1 MSAGYRPIAM
11 KSGIH
16 LFSERLLLRPRL
28 LQSVVTRLVVCLV
41 LGGILLSAGL
51 AFLEL
56 RRSETMLRLQLMQ
69 RVSLI
74 TRNLQTLVRGMLDS
88 PMSEPMRDSLRVV
101 AADDYVLA
109 VRVMRGTDTLVGIG
123 DWLRSDLGEAA
134 VRLLPEY
141 GMNFDGDVES
151 SRLTL
156 VRAPFLH
163 GGANA
168 TLELLIDGPRAWD
181 NSRSVVLA
189 GLRMQWLFLGVT
201 TLLGLLLL
209 RRWFT
214 GPLSDVNDLVISGAG
229 PEPFYDLSR
238 HLPGEFGQ
246 FAQAVGGM
254 LTRLDCTAQ
263 RLKQRE
269 KAFENLYQFAPAAML
284 SVQRDGRI
292 VEANRRAATLLG
304 LNVEEEMIDRPAFD
318 FVDPQDHALLR
329 QTLERLHLDNAART
343 ELRVVSRRRPVD
355 VQVECAAVR
364 DEDGTLQRIRLS
376 MLDISQPKRLQ
387 RQLAEKS
394 QLLNLVIDHMSDAI
408 MLVDS
413 DRRIVA
419 HNQQLA
425 TLLHRRSD
433 AISGQ
438 PYDPEHFW
446 NELGVVDQDAFLDGM
461 RKIEADERPANQ
473 RVVTRVGTFHFQGIP
488 VNDAGGQAVGR
499 LWVVEEVT
507 VQEQNE
513 RLIRQQG
520 HQISSLKRLAME
532 LQDVRSV
539 DELLYRSADI
549 LHEMLGVEAVGL
561 ALRCDRKSRSQQ
573 IIHRGS
579 GSCLLTLNRQLV
591 QAVECSLMPRV
602 LASSDLNYWSD
613 LPRTEGWAPAFEQAG
628 LTCVAAGPL
637 RGSADAL
644 GVLWIARR
652 GGERI
657 ERNHLYQLEALMPVI
672 AARVEFA
679 QLREQL
685 RKLELTDPVTDLPN
699 RQQFELSLRNVVN
712 RPGYPWSVILVSLDR
727 FGELND
733 RLGHEGAD
741 ALLRRIGNLM
751 RAGVRKGCEVSRL
764 SGKFFAVLTPGIDG
778 DLLLAM
784 AERIRQMVAS
794 QPVELSDGM
803 PWQLT
808 ASIGVA
814 SHPVDGLDPE
824 AIVRLAETRV
834 ESAKRAGRN
843 CVVAFN
849 PGVQR
854 QAG

>member
-1 MSAGYRPIAM
+1 M
-11 KSGIH
+11 
-16 LFSERLLLRPRL
+16 RLRL

-41 LGGILLSAGL
+41 VGGILLSIGL
-51 AFLEL
+51 AVLEL
-56 RRSETMLRLQLMQ
+56 RRSETMLRLQLIQ

-74 TRNLQTLVRGMLDS
+74 TRNLQTLVRGVLDN
-88 PMSEPMRDSLRVV
+88 PVSEPMRDSLRVV

-109 VRVMRGTDTLVGIG
+109 VRVVRGAETVVGIG
-123 DWLRSDLGEAA
+123 DWNRNDLEPAA
-134 VRLLPEY
+134 VCVLPEY
-141 GMNFDGDVES
+141 GLNFDGDVERD
-151 SRLTL
+151 RLTL
-156 VRAPFLH
+156 IRAPFLH
-163 GGANA
+163 GGENA
-168 TLELLIDGPRAWD
+168 TLELLIDGPRAWE
-181 NSRSVVLA
+181 NSRDVVFA
-189 GLRMQWLFLGVT
+189 GLRMQWLLLGVT

-214 GPLSDVNDLVISGAG
+214 GPLSDVADLVTAGAG

-238 HLPGEFGQ
+238 HLPGEFSQ
-246 FAQAVGGM
+246 FAEAVGGM

-284 SVQRDGRI
+284 SVQRDGRV
-292 VEANRRAATLLG
+292 VEANRRAATMLG
-304 LNVEEEMIDRPAFD
+304 LNVEEEMIDQQVVD

-329 QTLERLHLDNAART
+329 QTLERLHLDNAARC
-343 ELRVVSRRRPVD
+343 EIRVVARRRTVD

-364 DEDGTLQRIRLS
+364 DDDGTLQRIRLS

-387 RQLAEKS
+387 RQLTEKS

-408 MLVDS
+408 MLVDAE
-413 DRRIVA
+413 RRIVA

-425 TLLHRRSD
+425 TLLRRRGDVIAS
-433 AISGQ
+433 Q

-461 RKIEADERPANQ
+461 RKIDADQLPAHQ
-473 RVVTRVGTFHFQGIP
+473 RVVTRVGTFLFQGIP
-488 VNDAGGQAVGR
+488 VHDAGGDPVGR
-499 LWVVEEVT
+499 LWVVQEVT

-513 RLIRQQG
+513 RLIRQQS

-539 DELLYRSADI
+539 DDLLYRTADI
-549 LHEMLGVEAVGL
+549 LHEMLGVETVGL

-573 IIHRGS
+573 IIHRGA

-602 LASSDLNYWSD
+602 LGNSDLNYWSD
-613 LPRTEGWAPAFEQAG
+613 LPRTEAWAPAFEQAG

-685 RKLELTDPVTDLPN
+685 RRLELTDSITDLPN

-741 ALLRRIGNLM
+741 AMLRRTANLLR
-751 RAGVRKGCEVSRL
+751 ASVRKGCEVSRL
-764 SGKFFAVLTPGIDG
+764 SGKFFAVLAPGIDG
-778 DLLLAM
+778 DLLLSM
-784 AERIRQMVAS
+784 AERIRQLISS
-794 QPVELSDGM
+794 QHVEFTDGAQ
-803 PWQLT
+803 WQLT

-814 SHPVDGLDPE
+814 ACPADGLDPE
-824 AIVRLAETRV
+824 QIVKLAETRV
-834 ESAKRAGRN
+834 EAAKRAGRN
-843 CVVAFN
+843 CVQA
-849 PGVQR
+849 GELGGHR